1 MPVTLKDIAE
11 KTGVSPS
18 VVSTVLSGRDN
29 GTFVI
34 QETRE
39 RILQTAQKLA
49 YTPVRAG
56 RPRGSR
62 RLRQQRVEQ
71 FIGVWSE
78 VLDAAGLVQ
87 LNALQRALERHA
99 SVNSFVPGHEF
110 DFGIRMLTVADLPR
124 LDMLGLMGL
133 VIFGNRL
140 MPRTAAAATIPTV
153 LLGEV
158 EDAPR
163 DMVTVHMDNFAAGR
177 TLGEHLWMLGHR
189 RFAFIAPSDKARAGV
204 TRQRWQGLQAAWVDH
219 GGSADWTV
227 PAPYD
232 AFRNLSLPMQIHKTI
247 SGLVDVAEI
256 TAYVCMNEPVAS
268 YALQAMSQRG
278 VLVPADVSVV
288 AFGDSPNG
296 AEALTPPLTTMRLPS
311 EQMAAMAIAQLYS
324 MRGRGDAEPPFVIE
338 ENRRSISFPG
348 ELVIRA
354 SSGPVKAG

>member
-18 VVSTVLSGRDN
+18 VVSTVLSGREN
-29 GTFVI
+29 GTFVS

-39 RILQTAQKLA
+39 RVQQTAQRLS

-71 FIGVWSE
+71 FIGVWCQS
-78 VLDAAGLVQ
+78 LDTSGIVH
-87 LNALQRALERHA
+87 LNALQKALDRHA

-110 DFGIRMLTVADLPR
+110 EFGIRILTEADLPR

-133 VIFGNRL
+133 VILGNRL

-163 DMVTVHMDNFAAGR
+163 DMVTIHMDNFAAAR
-177 TLGEHLWMLGHR
+177 SLGEHLWKLGHR
-189 RFAFIAPSDKARAGV
+189 RFAFIAPSDKARSGV

-219 GGSADWTV
+219 GGSVDWGT
-227 PAPYD
+227 PGPYD
-232 AFRNLSLPMQIHKTI
+232 AFRNLSVPMQIHKTI

-256 TAYVCMNEPVAS
+256 TAYVCMNETVAS
-268 YALQAMSQRG
+268 YALQALSQHG
-278 VLVPADVSVV
+278 VMVPTDLSVV

-296 AEALTPPLTTMRLPS
+296 AEALTPPLTTVRLPA
-311 EQMAAMAIAQLYS
+311 EQMATMAIAQLYS
-324 MRGRGDAEPPFVIE
+324 MREKGDAEPPFVID
-338 ENRRSISFPG
+338 ENRRSIAYPG
-348 ELVIRA
+348 ELIVRA
-354 SSGPVKAG
+354 SSGHVKAG